1 MRYYRGG
8 AYELHESKKLKRR
21 GGGERWEPIVFDRDG
36 NETVDEGERL
46 TASRLRILA
55 VKNLGYTHTEA
66 GFRRAGAII
75 DEYIDYADMISE
87 AREDKMND
95 DIFD

>member
-1 MRYYRGG
+1 MRYDCRRACKLY
-8 AYELHESKKLKRR
+8 ESKKLKRR
-21 GGGERWEPIVFDRDG
+21 GGGERWESIVFDRDG

-66 GFRRAGAII
+66 GLRRAGAII